1 MESQGKKWPGQEKM
15 IFKEF
20 GFIGDYSR
28 WADTIHE
35 GILRFF
41 ALYKVHPNILLAS
54 GATFDK
60 IDNYLKRYPVN
71 LVFSGE
77 GDPPPFDGLSS
88 FVDENYEIEFCL
100 DADQGENYFILVYDE
115 TPDFD
120 GENIPEST
128 GEEPKFSFRMA
139 G

>member
-1 MESQGKKWPGQEKM
+1 MKSM
-15 IFKEF
+15 VFKEF
-20 GFIGDYSR
+20 GFISDYSR
-28 WADTIHE
+28 WDDIIHK

-60 IDNYLKRYPVN
+60 IDNYLKQHPEN

-77 GDPPPFDGLSS
+77 GEPPPFEGLSS
-88 FVDENYEIEFCL
+88 FAGENYELEFCL

-120 GENIPEST
+120 GEKLPESDR
-128 GEEPKFSFRMA
+128 EEPKFKFRMA